1 MVRRRAGDHRLDALF
16 DDLVR
21 LRDQSG
27 IAALA
32 PLADEVSDPFLRHG
46 LGLVA
51 AGLCAEDLERALDSA
66 LAKQAE
72 AYLDQLMRMRMRLVA
87 LASGS

>member
-1 MVRRRAGDHRLDALF
+1 VDHRLDELF

-27 IAALA
+27 TAALA
-32 PLADEVSDPFLRHG
+32 PLVSEVSDPFLRSG
-46 LGLVA
+46 LSLVA
-51 AGLCAEDLERALDSA
+51 AGLPLVELERALDSA
-66 LAKQAE
+66 MAKQAE

-87 LASGS
+87 LATGA